1 MNVIYNL
8 MTNEFVQFLVRIR
21 HRRRHYHHSSGR
33 NMSLPGLLVFLA
45 GAILIYI
52 TFRTTLI
59 EKIISNELIRT
70 ILKIIITLIGIS
82 FIISSFVLDT
92 HSN

>member
-1 MNVIYNL
+1 MNI
-8 MTNEFVQFLVRIR
+8 MISEPVQFLLYIR
-21 HRRRHYHHSSGR
+21 HRSRHYHHSSGR
-33 NMSLPGLLVFLA
+33 NMSLSELLIFLT

-52 TFRTTLI
+52 TLKTTLI

-82 FIISSFVLDT
+82 FIISSFVFDT

>member
-1 MNVIYNL
+1 
-8 MTNEFVQFLVRIR
+8 
-21 HRRRHYHHSSGR
+21 
-33 NMSLPGLLVFLA
+33 MSLSGLLIFLA

-52 TFRTTLI
+52 TLKTTLI

-82 FIISSFVLDT
+82 FIISSFVFDT